1 MFNVKIAA
9 WDGHQW
15 YTIKVMFDS
24 DSTKMLKQYFI
35 HTVSLTFSLKAFVQ
49 IG

>member
-9 WDGHQW
+9 WDAHQW

-24 DSTKMLKQYFI
+24 DSTKMLKQYCI
-35 HTVSLTFSLKAFVQ
+35 HSVSLTFGLKAFVQ
-49 IG
+49 IS